1 MRKNE
6 RATYRHLI
14 TDSWTRCANLGLIH
28 DDRPAPQ
35 RADTRELNRLQQRC
49 EELLASTAAEV
60 EPYRRNVLSSS
71 RCLILMADPNAVVL
85 KTWGDERVT
94 EAGLNAWFQPGA
106 NWQESLCG
114 TNAIGTAIA
123 SELPVQVQRNEH
135 FLKQFRSL
143 IGSVAPVFDAGK
155 QLAGVLGVFSDA
167 YLPQAHTLGMVRLLS
182 QSVENRLLS
191 RQFEASHFLITLNTT
206 ADNFDSPWSGI
217 LVCDDDGN
225 ILASNQRAD
234 QLLATQ
240 TVRRNLDDLFTS
252 SRATILGQPEHSA
265 VQLVTRAKVRL
276 SARLQ
281 RPTAPAHPEANGPA
295 TRANDPVGMARTEHH
310 DAPPHDLTSLE
321 YGDQSV
327 RRCADQAM
335 KVLQRGLPVL
345 ITGETG
351 VGKEVLVKALHR
363 ASPRCNE
370 PLVAVNCAA
379 IPPELVESE
388 LFGYESGAFTGARAQ
403 GSLGLIRKAQK
414 GILFL
419 DEIGE
424 MPLAAQSRLL
434 RVLQERVVTPVGST
448 ESVPVDI
455 LLVTATNRPL
465 ASRIEAGQ
473 FRADLFYRINGL
485 SVQLPPLRHRT
496 DRQALIKGIYRQ
508 HRDPGQ
514 SDELSPQ
521 VLTALENH
529 PWPGNIRQLVNV
541 LRVAIAIADG
551 DDVSIWHLPE
561 DFLAEYEASAITRQT
576 RPDRAVPGQTVA
588 HRDTAVEPTTDAPN
602 NAQQT
607 APEDIDPLT
616 ETLQVYRACTG
627 NVSEAA
633 RQLSIS
639 RNTLYK
645 RLRELGIR

>member
-6 RATYRHLI
+6 RSEERQLV
-14 TDSWTRCANLGLIH
+14 TDSWNRCLAWGLSH
-28 DDRPAPQ
+28 DDKPAP
-35 RADTRELNRLQQRC
+35 RTADPAYLKEVELKHQ
-49 EELLASTAAEV
+49 ELMTSTAAEV
-60 EPYRRNVLSSS
+60 VPYYRNVLSSS
-71 RCLILMADPNAVVL
+71 RCLILMADPDATIL
-85 KTWGDERVT
+85 KSWGDERVT
-94 EAGLNAWFQPGA
+94 DARLRPWLQRGA
-106 NWQESLCG
+106 NWQESVCG

-123 SELPVQVQRNEH
+123 NQLPVQVQRNEH

-143 IGSVAPVFDAGK
+143 IGSAAPIFDTEK
-155 QLAGVLGVFSDA
+155 QLAGVLSVFSDA

-182 QSVENRLLS
+182 QSVENRLIL
-191 RQFEASHFLITLNTT
+191 RQFEASHVQITLNTT

-217 LVCDDDGN
+217 LICDSTGK
-225 ILASNQRAD
+225 IVASNQRAD
-234 QLLATQ
+234 QLLATS
-240 TVRRNLDDLFTS
+240 TVQRFLDELFTS
-252 SRATILGQPEHSA
+252 SRQHILGHPEHTA
-265 VQLVTRAKVRL
+265 IQLVTKGKVRL
-276 SARLQ
+276 SARLK
-281 RPTAPAHPEANGPA
+281 RPSAPTSAATTTTAAAGNHNSQANPDSRDV
-295 TRANDPVGMARTEHH
+295 T
-310 DAPPHDLTSLE
+310 PPQDLSSLE
-321 YGDQSV
+321 YGDNSV
-327 RRCADQAM
+327 RRCADQSL
-335 KVLQRGLPVL
+335 KVLQRGVPVL

-351 VGKEVLVKALHR
+351 VGKEVMVKALHR

-403 GSLGLIRKAQK
+403 GSLGLIRKAHK

-455 LLVTATNRPL
+455 LLITATNRPL
-465 ASRIEAGQ
+465 SSRIDAGL

-485 SVQLPPLRHRT
+485 SVKLPPLRLRT
-496 DRQALIKGIYRQ
+496 DKRALIQDIYRQ

-514 SDELSPQ
+514 REELPSQ
-521 VLTALENH
+521 VLSALENH

-551 DDVSIWHLPE
+551 EEVDIWHLPE
-561 DFLAEYEASAITRQT
+561 DFLAEYDTSSPTRQS
-576 RPDRAVPGQTVA
+576 RPDRADRASPSSPEQD
-588 HRDTAVEPTTDAPN
+588 HEPTTD
-602 NAQQT
+602 
-607 APEDIDPLT
+607 PLT
-616 ETLQVYRACTG
+616 RTLQVYRECTG
-627 NVSEAA
+627 NVSETA

>member
-6 RATYRHLI
+6 RAEERQLVI
-14 TDSWTRCANLGLIH
+14 DSWNRCLAWGLSR
-28 DDRPAPQ
+28 DDKPTPRTADPAYLDEVERRHQ
-35 RADTRELNRLQQRC
+35 TLM
-49 EELLASTAAEV
+49 ASTAAEV
-60 EPYRRNVLSSS
+60 VPYYRNVLSSS
-71 RCLILMADPNAVVL
+71 RCLILMADSGANIL
-85 KTWGDERVT
+85 KSWGDERVT
-94 EAGLNAWFQPGA
+94 DARLRPWLQRGA

-123 SELPVQVQRNEH
+123 NQLPVQVQRNEH

-143 IGSVAPVFDAGK
+143 IGSAAPIFDAKK
-155 QLAGVLGVFSDA
+155 QLAGVLSVFSDA

-182 QSVENRLLS
+182 QSVENRLII
-191 RQFEASHFLITLNTT
+191 RQFEASHFQITLNTT

-217 LVCDDDGN
+217 LMCDSAGK
-225 ILASNQRAD
+225 IIASNQRAD
-234 QLLATQ
+234 QLLATR
-240 TVRRNLDDLFTS
+240 TVQRHLDDLFTS
-252 SRATILGQPEHSA
+252 SRLHILGHPEHTA
-265 VQLVTRAKVRL
+265 IQLVTKGKVRL
-276 SARLQ
+276 SARLK
-281 RPTAPAHPEANGPA
+281 RPSAPARTNNTMAAVASSPA
-295 TRANDPVGMARTEHH
+295 EPDSRERTQLK
-310 DAPPHDLTSLE
+310 DLSSLE
-321 YGDQSV
+321 YGDSSV
-327 RRCADQAM
+327 RRCADQAL
-335 KVLQRGLPVL
+335 KVLKRGVPVL

-351 VGKEVLVKALHR
+351 VGKEVMVKALHR
-363 ASPRCNE
+363 ASPRSKS

-388 LFGYESGAFTGARAQ
+388 LFGYESGAFTGARAK
-403 GSLGLIRKAQK
+403 GSLGLIRKAHK

-485 SVQLPPLRHRT
+485 SVKLPPLRQRT
-496 DRQALIKGIYRQ
+496 DKRELIQDIYRQ
-508 HRDPGQ
+508 HRDLGQ
-514 SDELSPQ
+514 SEELTPQ
-521 VLTALENH
+521 VLSALENH

-551 DDVSIWHLPE
+551 EEVDIWHLPE
-561 DFLAEYEASAITRQT
+561 DFLAEYDTASPARQS
-576 RPDRAVPGQTVA
+576 RPDLADKANPDSPEQELEP
-588 HRDTAVEPTTDAPN
+588 DT
-602 NAQQT
+602 
-607 APEDIDPLT
+607 DPLT
-616 ETLQVYRACTG
+616 RTLQVYRECTG
-627 NVSEAA
+627 NVSETA

>member
-6 RATYRHLI
+6 RSEERQLV
-14 TDSWTRCANLGLIH
+14 TDSWNRCLAWGLSH
-28 DDRPAPQ
+28 DDKPAP
-35 RADTRELNRLQQRC
+35 RTADPAYLKEVELKHQ
-49 EELLASTAAEV
+49 ELMTSTAAEV
-60 EPYRRNVLSSS
+60 VPYYRNVLSSS
-71 RCLILMADPNAVVL
+71 RCLILMADPDATIL
-85 KTWGDERVT
+85 KSWGDERVT
-94 EAGLNAWFQPGA
+94 DARLRPWLQRGA
-106 NWQESLCG
+106 NWQESVCG

-123 SELPVQVQRNEH
+123 NQLPVQVQRNEH

-143 IGSVAPVFDAGK
+143 IGSAAPIFDTEK
-155 QLAGVLGVFSDA
+155 QLAGVLSVFSDA

-182 QSVENRLLS
+182 QSVENRLII
-191 RQFEASHFLITLNTT
+191 RQFEASHVQITLNTT

-217 LVCDDDGN
+217 LICDSTGK
-225 ILASNQRAD
+225 IVASNQRAD
-234 QLLATQ
+234 QLLATS
-240 TVRRNLDDLFTS
+240 TVQRYLDDLFTS
-252 SRATILGQPEHSA
+252 SRQHILGHPEHTA
-265 VQLVTRAKVRL
+265 IQLVTKGKVRL
-276 SARLQ
+276 SARLK
-281 RPTAPAHPEANGPA
+281 RPSAPASIAA
-295 TRANDPVGMARTEHH
+295 TTTAAAGNHNSQSNPDSRDTT
-310 DAPPHDLTSLE
+310 PPQDLSSLE
-321 YGDQSV
+321 YGDNSV
-327 RRCADQAM
+327 RRCADQSL
-335 KVLQRGLPVL
+335 KVLQRGVPVL

-351 VGKEVLVKALHR
+351 VGKEVMVKALHR
-363 ASPRCNE
+363 ASARCNE

-403 GSLGLIRKAQK
+403 GSLGLIRKAHK

-455 LLVTATNRPL
+455 LLITATNRPL
-465 ASRIEAGQ
+465 SSRIETGQ

-485 SVQLPPLRHRT
+485 SVQLPPLRQRT
-496 DRQALIKGIYRQ
+496 DKRELIRDIYRQ

-514 SDELSPQ
+514 REELPPQ
-521 VLTALENH
+521 VLSALENH

-551 DDVSIWHLPE
+551 EDVDIWHLPE
-561 DFLAEYEASAITRQT
+561 DFLAEYDTASPTRQS
-576 RPDRAVPGQTVA
+576 RPDRADRA
-588 HRDTAVEPTTDAPN
+588 SSSN
-602 NAQQT
+602 
-607 APEDIDPLT
+607 PEQDHESANDPLT
-616 ETLQVYRACTG
+616 RTLQVYRECTG
-627 NVSEAA
+627 NVSETA

>member
-1 MRKNE
+1 MK
-6 RATYRHLI
+6 L
-14 TDSWTRCANLGLIH
+14 
-28 DDRPAPQ
+28 
-35 RADTRELNRLQQRC
+35 LQQRY

-60 EPYRRNVLSSS
+60 EPYRRNVLSSG
-71 RCLILMADPNAVVL
+71 RCLIVMADPNAVIL
-85 KTWGDERVT
+85 KSWGDERVT
-94 EAGLNAWFQPGA
+94 EAGLSAWFQPGA

-135 FLKQFRSL
+135 FLKHFRSL
-143 IGSVAPVFDAGK
+143 IGSAAPVFDARK

-217 LVCDDDGN
+217 LVCDHDGN

-240 TVRRNLDDLFTS
+240 TVQRNLDDLFIS
-252 SRATILGQPEHSA
+252 SGATILGQPEHSA
-265 VQLVTRAKVRL
+265 VQLVTRGKVRL
-276 SARLQ
+276 SARLK
-281 RPTAPAHPEANGPA
+281 RPTAPTQPVADGAA
-295 TRANDPVGMARTEHH
+295 THVNEPVGFARTEHH
-310 DAPPHDLTSLE
+310 DTPPQDLTSLE
-321 YGDQSV
+321 YGDKSV
-327 RRCADQAM
+327 RRCADQAL

-363 ASPRCNE
+363 ASQRCNE

-496 DRQALIKGIYRQ
+496 DRQALIRGIYRQ
-508 HRDPGQ
+508 HRDPSQ

-551 DDVSIWHLPE
+551 DDVNIWHLPE
-561 DFLAEYEASAITRQT
+561 DFLAEYDASAVTRQT
-576 RPDRAVPGQTVA
+576 RPDRAVPNQLAA
-588 HRDTAVEPTTDAPN
+588 HRQAPASRKSATA
-602 NAQQT
+602 
-607 APEDIDPLT
+607 I
-616 ETLQVYRACTG
+616 TLNKTCPRT
-627 NVSEAA
+627 S
-633 RQLSIS
+633 
-639 RNTLYK
+639 TH
-645 RLRELGIR
+645 

>member
-6 RATYRHLI
+6 RSEERQLV
-14 TDSWTRCANLGLIH
+14 TDSWNRCLAWGLSH
-28 DDRPAPQ
+28 GDKPAA
-35 RADTRELNRLQQRC
+35 RTADPAYLKEVELKHQ
-49 EELLASTAAEV
+49 ELMASTAAEV
-60 EPYRRNVLSSS
+60 VPYYRNVLSSS
-71 RCLILMADPNAVVL
+71 RCLILMANPDAIIL
-85 KTWGDERVT
+85 KSWGDERVT
-94 EAGLNAWFQPGA
+94 DARLRPWLQRGA

-123 SELPVQVQRNEH
+123 NQLPVQIQRNEH

-143 IGSVAPVFDAGK
+143 IGSAAPIFDTEK
-155 QLAGVLGVFSDA
+155 QLAGVLSVFSDA

-182 QSVENRLLS
+182 QSVENRLII
-191 RQFEASHFLITLNTT
+191 RQFETSHVQITLNTT

-217 LVCDDDGN
+217 LICDSAGK
-225 ILASNQRAD
+225 IVASNQRAD
-234 QLLATQ
+234 QLLATS
-240 TVRRNLDDLFTS
+240 TVQRYLDELFTS
-252 SRATILGQPEHSA
+252 SRQHILGHPEHA
-265 VQLVTRAKVRL
+265 AIQLVTKGKVRL
-276 SARLQ
+276 SARLK
-281 RPTAPAHPEANGPA
+281 RPSAPTSAATTTTAAAGNHNSK
-295 TRANDPVGMARTEHH
+295 VGTGNR
-310 DAPPHDLTSLE
+310 DIAPPQDLSSLE
-321 YGDQSV
+321 YGDNSV
-327 RRCADQAM
+327 RRCADQSL
-335 KVLQRGLPVL
+335 KVLRRGVPVL

-351 VGKEVLVKALHR
+351 VGKEVMVKALHR
-363 ASPRCNE
+363 ASPRCNG

-403 GSLGLIRKAQK
+403 GSLGLIRKAHK

-455 LLVTATNRPL
+455 LLITATNRPL
-465 ASRIEAGQ
+465 SSRIETGQ

-485 SVQLPPLRHRT
+485 SVQLPPLRQRT
-496 DRQALIKGIYRQ
+496 DKRELIQDIYRQ

-514 SDELSPQ
+514 REELPPQ
-521 VLTALENH
+521 VLSALENH

-551 DDVSIWHLPE
+551 EEVDIWHLPE
-561 DFLAEYEASAITRQT
+561 DFLAEYDAPSPTRQS
-576 RPDRAVPGQTVA
+576 RPDHVA
-588 HRDTAVEPTTDAPN
+588 PASQNGSNQEREQEPIP
-602 NAQQT
+602 
-607 APEDIDPLT
+607 DPLT
-616 ETLQVYRACTG
+616 QTLQVYRECTG
-627 NVSEAA
+627 NVSETA